1 MAMSPPNFFVRLL
14 FDSMPFK
21 TYRASQSIHQVE
33 NDSEAVG
40 FKNSNSRIMAVQI
53 ENVIN
58 SSSTLSEPSSDSVK
72 VIAGDKVDI
81 VVPLKKDEQ
90 VKEAEEVG
98 EVLFEAAVEATTD
111 KEKAAVMAG
120 LSDTPRLT
128 ESGIAA
134 DVLEKLL
141 PDEGVVKLPR
151 VKRVAGGAL
160 YRFFKRA
167 FDIVACGGALIVLAI
182 PMAIIAHKIKSE
194 SPGPVIYAQRR
205 VGKDGR
211 VFELYKFRSMY
222 TDAEARGARWAAED
236 DPRVTPFG
244 KKMRKSRLDELPQFW
259 NVVRGDMSLI
269 GPRPERP
276 SFHEEFC
283 KRIDGW
289 EQRLL
294 VKPGISG
301 LAQVEGGYEL
311 LPKEKARL
319 DIEYIE
325 TRSFSL
331 DWSIIWRTLHTVK
344 TGDGA
349 R

>member
-1 MAMSPPNFFVRLL
+1 MRNEADNSIAAATESTASASPV
-14 FDSMPFK
+14 
-21 TYRASQSIHQVE
+21 
-33 NDSEAVG
+33 AVIPG
-40 FKNSNSRIMAVQI
+40 KAVD
-53 ENVIN
+53 V
-58 SSSTLSEPSSDSVK
+58 
-72 VIAGDKVDI
+72 
-81 VVPLKKDEQ
+81 VVPLKQDEQ
-90 VKEAEEVG
+90 VREAEEMR
-98 EVLFEAAVEATTD
+98 ETLAEAASEAKTD
-111 KEKAAVMAG
+111 KEKAAVMAS

-141 PDEGVVKLPR
+141 PDEGVVELLR
-151 VKRVAGGAL
+151 VRKVAGGPV
-160 YRFFKRA
+160 YRFAKRA
-167 FDIVACGGALIVLAI
+167 FDVVSCGAALIVLAI
-182 PMAIIAHKIKSE
+182 PMAIIAVKIKSE
-194 SPGPVIYAQRR
+194 SSGPVIYAQRR
-205 VGKDGR
+205 VGKDGK

-244 KKMRKSRLDELPQFW
+244 KTMRKTRLDELPQFW
-259 NVVRGDMSLI
+259 NVVKGDMSLI

-276 SFHEEFC
+276 AFHEEFC
-283 KRIDGW
+283 RRIDGW

-325 TRSFSL
+325 SRSAAL
-331 DWSIIWRTLHTVK
+331 DWSIIWRTLRTVK

>member
-1 MAMSPPNFFVRLL
+1 MRNEADN
-14 FDSMPFK
+14 
-21 TYRASQSIHQVE
+21 SIAA
-33 NDSEAVG
+33 AVG
-40 FKNSNSRIMAVQI
+40 STAPVSPVAVI
-53 ENVIN
+53 
-58 SSSTLSEPSSDSVK
+58 PGK
-72 VIAGDKVDI
+72 AVDV
-81 VVPLKKDEQ
+81 VVPLKQDDQ
-90 VKEAEEVG
+90 VREAEEMR
-98 EVLFEAAVEATTD
+98 ETFSEAASEAKTD
-111 KEKAAVMAG
+111 KQKAAVMAG

-141 PDEGVVKLPR
+141 PDDEVVVLPR
-151 VKRVAGGAL
+151 VRKVAGGPL
-160 YRFFKRA
+160 YRFCKRA
-167 FDIVACGGALIVLAI
+167 FDVVSCGAALIVLAI
-182 PMAIIAHKIKSE
+182 PMAVIAAKIKSE

-244 KKMRKSRLDELPQFW
+244 KTMRKTRLDELPQFW
-259 NVVRGDMSLI
+259 NVVKGDMSLI

-276 SFHEEFC
+276 AFHEEFC

-294 VKPGISG
+294 VKPGVSG

-325 TRSFSL
+325 NRSAAL
-331 DWSIIWRTLHTVK
+331 DWSIIWRTLRTVK

>member
-1 MAMSPPNFFVRLL
+1 MQNEIDNLVSAE
-14 FDSMPFK
+14 
-21 TYRASQSIHQVE
+21 TASAKPTA
-33 NDSEAVG
+33 DFAVIPG
-40 FKNSNSRIMAVQI
+40 
-53 ENVIN
+53 E
-58 SSSTLSEPSSDSVK
+58 SVK
-72 VIAGDKVDI
+72 V
-81 VVPLKKDEQ
+81 VVPLKNDDK
-90 VKEAEEVG
+90 VREAEAVG
-98 EVLFEAAVEATTD
+98 EVLSEAAAEALTD
-111 KEKAAVMAG
+111 KEKSAVIAG
-120 LSDTPRLT
+120 LNDTPRLT

-141 PDEGVVKLPR
+141 PDKEIVHLPKVR
-151 VKRVAGGAL
+151 RVAGGPV
-160 YRFFKRA
+160 YRFVKRA
-167 FDIVACGGALIVLAI
+167 FDVISCWAALVVLAI
-182 PMAIIAHKIKSE
+182 PMVIIAAKIKSE

-205 VGKDGR
+205 VGKDGK

-244 KKMRKSRLDELPQFW
+244 KTMRKTRLDELPQFW
-259 NVVRGDMSLI
+259 NVVKGDMSLI

-276 SFHEEFC
+276 AFHEEFC

-294 VKPGISG
+294 VKPGVSG

-311 LPKEKARL
+311 LPKEKAKL

-325 TRSFSL
+325 SRSAAL
-331 DWSIIWRTLHTVK
+331 DWSIIWRTLRTVK